1 MELLDEV
8 DVVTMNASC
17 YKLLRTMQLR
27 AETSLQKGTCR
38 VMIRELHEGA
48 NLYFEGVWS
57 LEMLQKETERIRDER
72 SLLNF

>member
-48 NLYFEGVWS
+48 NLYFEGAWS
-57 LEMLQKETERIRDER
+57 LEKFQKETERVRDER
-72 SLLNF
+72 RLLDF